1 MKGEKKL
8 SSDKKKRSRKK
19 RGAGRVRDRLKFDI
33 DTSELY
39 PLSRREEA
47 SFYDDDAP
55 VTENSDIEISAE
67 EGCEQ
72 EDPVSDYSGPEAL
85 NPKTLNPEG
94 LKTEDFGTEDYDTE
108 DSGAEDFAEEEFY
121 TEEFDK
127 GHFDGEDPGAENSG
141 TEDPGTEDSDTDDY
155 DTEYL
160 DTGYLDT
167 GYYDTE
173 KPGTEEA
180 DPDFSDTERSGTFDT
195 AAAAV
200 PDTPAAA
207 DISKRERVS
216 KKFRRFWTRQRAD
229 DFHTVIRTSVV
240 GAFAVVFL
248 MPIVLTITNS
258 LMTKSEINANYG
270 VIFRNRNGVR
280 VFISNTVNL
289 KFIPDIVSFEQ
300 YFKVLILS
308 PEYLLKFWNSFLY
321 VVPIVVF
328 QLAIASLAAYGFAR
342 YRGKVREV
350 IFFAYIILMLMPYQ
364 VTLVPNYLVSKW
376 LNILD
381 TRWAI
386 WLPGF
391 FSPFAVYML
400 TKYMRRIPKSIYEA
414 AEIDGAGEWQIFSKI
429 CLPNCRGGIASIAIL
444 LFIDYWNMVE
454 QPLILLSN
462 DQLHPLSVFLSKI
475 NSGEISLAF
484 AVAVI
489 YMVLPMMVFLYGEEY
504 LVEGIVYQGGIKE

>member
-1 MKGEKKL
+1 MPGH
-8 SSDKKKRSRKK
+8 KKKRSRKK
-19 RGAGRVRDRLKFDI
+19 RGAGWVKDRLKY
-33 DTSELY
+33 DTDPSDLY
-39 PLSRREEA
+39 PLKRKEDMFPDSSTDSEDDTDPEPFEELTYRPGQAENLKAAYPSDDTASAPGKGSVHKRQGSEEKSFAGEADSDDGFENADSLKNADDSDHTDNRESVYSPDFINYKEI
-47 SFYDDDAP
+47 DDDAEHEDEAEF
-55 VTENSDIEISAE
+55 TDDADRSLRESADSDEAE
-67 EGCEQ
+67 ESDDDDRQ
-72 EDPVSDYSGPEAL
+72 EDTKKV
-85 NPKTLNPEG
+85 
-94 LKTEDFGTEDYDTE
+94 
-108 DSGAEDFAEEEFY
+108 
-121 TEEFDK
+121 
-127 GHFDGEDPGAENSG
+127 
-141 TEDPGTEDSDTDDY
+141 
-155 DTEYL
+155 
-160 DTGYLDT
+160 
-167 GYYDTE
+167 
-173 KPGTEEA
+173 KPDLST
-180 DPDFSDTERSGTFDT
+180 R
-195 AAAAV
+195 
-200 PDTPAAA
+200 
-207 DISKRERVS
+207 
-216 KKFRRFWTRQRAD
+216 FRRFWTRERID
-229 DFHTVIRTSVV
+229 DARMVVRTAVAGS
-240 GAFAVVFL
+240 FAVLFL

-270 VIFRNRNGVR
+270 VIFAKKNGVR

-328 QLAIASLAAYGFAR
+328 QLAVASLASYGFAR

-350 IFFAYIILMLMPYQ
+350 IFFSYIILMLMPYQ
-364 VTLVPNYLVSKW
+364 VTLVPNYLVSNW
-376 LNILD
+376 LNIID

-414 AEIDGAGEWQIFSKI
+414 AEIDGAGEWQIFTRI
-429 CLPNCRGGIASIAIL
+429 CLPNCRGGLASIAIL